1 MTGAGL
7 RHIIR
12 ALETMYGALHWHWN
26 SATPPFEV
34 AVGAILVQNT
44 AWTNAERALERLRAA
59 GALSPDAMEALPDAY
74 LENLIRPSGQ
84 YRQKARKLR
93 SFLATCRAAGGFD
106 ALLRLPPAELRGRL
120 LATWGIGPET
130 ADCILCYA
138 AKYPAV
144 VIDAYTARLFRRLG
158 LGPARDTYAAWQ
170 DWLTA
175 ELGPFVPGAARPRLH
190 AAVHAHIVLHAKHR
204 CRKQNP
210 RCGDC
215 LLAPACTYARA
226 RQGPGHDT
234 GASSSNSKRGP
245 G

>member
-1 MTGAGL
+1 MTGADL
-7 RHIIR
+7 RHITS
-12 ALETMYGALHWHWN
+12 ALDTMYGALHWHWN

-59 GALSPDAMEALPDAY
+59 GALSPDAMAALPDAE

-84 YRQKARKLR
+84 FRQKARKLR
-93 SFLATCRAAGGFD
+93 SLLATCRAAGGLD
-106 ALLRLPPAELRGRL
+106 VLLRLPPAELRGRL
-120 LATWGIGPET
+120 LATWGVGPET

-138 AKYPAV
+138 ARYPAV
-144 VIDAYTARLFRRLG
+144 VIDAYTIRIFRRLG
-158 LGPARDTYAAWQ
+158 AGPAGNTYDAWQ
-170 DWLTA
+170 RWLTG
-175 ELGPFVPGAARPRLH
+175 ELAPLAPEPAWPVLH
-190 AAVHAHIVLHAKHR
+190 GTVHAHIVLHAKHR

-215 LLAPACTYARA
+215 LLAPACAYARA